1 MRRYLIP
8 LFFISQLSYSQS
20 GLWLDATLT
29 KKWSKSQKTSFEMGH
44 RSTMQKGFDR
54 AYLDLAHE
62 MKLNKWLKVSAVGRL
77 GLNEQK
83 NQYALATDLFAL
95 RTQVGFEVSLLP
107 ILQIRSKKIDL
118 SWQCR
123 QQMQWQQQQR
133 LESMLRNK
141 VSFSYDIRRNPFT
154 PTLSAEYFYLWNA
167 NVLYTPI
174 DVLTSGAG
182 VQWRYFAGGALELGD
197 QHNLKLQVGY
207 RVKASGDQF
216 LYRIS
221 YSYNLD

>member
-1 MRRYLIP
+1 M
-8 LFFISQLSYSQS
+8 
-20 GLWLDATLT
+20 
-29 KKWSKSQKTSFEMGH
+29 
-44 RSTMQKGFDR
+44 
-54 AYLDLAHE
+54 
-62 MKLNKWLKVSAVGRL
+62 GRL

-83 NQYALATDLFAL
+83 NQYALATDLFTL

-221 YSYNLD
+221 YSYNLE